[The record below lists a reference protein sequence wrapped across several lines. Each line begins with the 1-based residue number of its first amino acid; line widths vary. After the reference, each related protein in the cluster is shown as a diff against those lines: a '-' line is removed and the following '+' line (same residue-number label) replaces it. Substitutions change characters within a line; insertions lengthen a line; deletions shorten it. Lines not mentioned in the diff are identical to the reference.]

1 MSKLLEVLSK
11 EVWTK
16 RTSRIIAVVA
26 VALCCIALFWIGWT
40 TPREKR
46 LAIVVIEKADSI
58 TDPESLSQ
66 AEFDAEYAD
75 AMEAATNAE
84 NEAITLQDRVVA
96 TLVHGYVSEVW
107 HRRIFWLLPDAKMG
121 KGSTE
126 MERDVTGREKKL
138 LWIAQATE
146 AHEKSRAQLVS
157 FVGNTR

>member
-75 AMEAATNAE
+75 AMEAA
-84 NEAITLQDRVVA
+84 DRKSVV
-96 TLVHGYVSEVW
+96 
-107 HRRIFWLLPDAKMG
+107 
-121 KGSTE
+121 
-126 MERDVTGREKKL
+126 
-138 LWIAQATE
+138 
-146 AHEKSRAQLVS
+146 
-157 FVGNTR
+157 